1 MSACLISNPPVVWHN
16 FLSQVLR
23 ERFGVRCF
31 LGLTATATRS
41 TALSVCEHLG
51 IVHRPEAIVRG
62 ATIPDNLN
70 LSVSCDMNRDR
81 VSENLKNSFSRV
93 SGGREGGG
101 GCNEQCMFFLPGCDF
116 RNDVFFTRMIFER
129 FSSLFYQAI
138 LELLQG
144 SRFSNC
150 DSIIIYCTRR
160 DQTERLATYLR
171 TCLQKNPMNTS
182 SSITDQNEAEDMEVE
197 NKKKKGGKKGR

>member
-1 MSACLISNPPVVWHN
+1 VKTLKIPSVG
-16 FLSQVLR
+16 FL
-23 ERFGVRCF
+23 E
-31 LGLTATATRS
+31 
-41 TALSVCEHLG
+41 
-51 IVHRPEAIVRG
+51 
-62 ATIPDNLN
+62 
-70 LSVSCDMNRDR
+70 
-81 VSENLKNSFSRV
+81 
-93 SGGREGGG
+93 GGRGVGVATNNA
-101 GCNEQCMFFLPGCDF
+101 C
-116 RNDVFFTRMIFER
+116 FFTRIRFSTFMIFER